1 MRIAGVERGLWERI
15 SGKKWKQSLH
25 HLEKPLSEYIL
36 SHSPASLGQQGLS
49 ADNTVTNVVDNTNV
63 SPPVSGHASV
73 NQPVQVPP
81 VTRARLSASISPA
94 SLIYGAGVPPSQP
107 DQLRHSASGNPSNG
121 VTGSKP
127 LLVNTVLSFI
137 VAYRL
142 KGDSDSLKRV
152 AVERFCNEDIEAAK
166 GLLWDCCS
174 SDITAKGLVFHS
186 RRDSDKRS
194 QFTANL
200 DDILQAL
207 QVLDTSDS
215 IPTICCE
222 ATQLHR
228 IPPLSLD
235 PVAEQVHCNSQALK
249 ALSSSIEGFEK
260 KLSSFLSHGS
270 STPVATSAQ
279 PGLSYAAAAS
289 SPLPPVSRQ
298 PSVVSHRHPQR
309 PSPADDR
316 SCNVILFGLPENRS
330 LFESKK
336 VVDEMLEFLSGKP
349 IQIKNMFRLGK
360 YVPSTSST
368 SRPRPI
374 LIKLCTAW
382 DCKLVLL
389 HKTNLRNFHT
399 KRLFLREDVSPDH
412 RLRRGKSN
420 ASAETSPTG
429 DSSVDSSG
437 SAAKDSCNSGV
448 VSAPQ
453 ASSHPPVAS
462 ASSTRNSLSPAESE
476 TSLLSVCPLPVHAAS
491 QPPSHSSSTSS
502 SSTVV
507 QGSSDDHHD
516 SA

>member
-1 MRIAGVERGLWERI
+1 M
-15 SGKKWKQSLH
+15 
-25 HLEKPLSEYIL
+25 
-36 SHSPASLGQQGLS
+36 S
-49 ADNTVTNVVDNTNV
+49 ADNTVTDVVDNTNV
-63 SPPVSGHASV
+63 PPPVSGHASV

-81 VTRARLSASISPA
+81 VTRAPLPASISPA

-137 VAYRL
+137 VAYCL

-152 AVERFCNEDIEAAK
+152 AGEHFCNEDIEAAK

-186 RRDSDKRS
+186 RCDSDKRS

-207 QVLDTSDS
+207 EVLDTSDS

-260 KLSSFLSHGS
+260 KLSSFLSHGN

-349 IQIKNMFRLGK
+349 IQIKDMFRLGK

-382 DCKLVLL
+382 DRMLILL

-399 KRLFLREDVSPDH
+399 KRLFLREDVSPGH
-412 RLRRGKSN
+412 RLRRRKSN
-420 ASAETSPTG
+420 ASAETSPPG

-507 QGSSDDHHD
+507 QGSLDDHHD